1 MLDMTIEHCH
11 TGFEAASVPKTVM
24 QRCLPWKV
32 QRRLFAAQVG
42 LGALLLFLFVTNT
55 AFAHGVAAG
64 DAELVSHGA
73 GVRAATFL
81 WLGAK
86 HMVTGYD
93 HLLFLAGVVF
103 YLRSLR
109 QVAAYV
115 TLFAV
120 GHSLTLVS
128 FVLLSVR
135 VDPSVVDAV
144 IALSVVYKAVEN
156 LGGLPRWV
164 RIDPRAAV
172 FAFGLVHGVG
182 LASKLQTLRLARD
195 GLLAN
200 LVAFNVGVELGQL
213 VALSALVLALLLWRR
228 RADFVSEA
236 ALGNRVLVAL
246 GFVLFG
252 AQLSSYLTEPAV
264 LAASNTV
271 ATSPTFAHPFR
282 RDVIDIPLGLGA
294 ELEYKLAM
302 AAGDVVVYSW
312 SVVGEGKVYFE
323 FHGESTDAP
332 VPHVE
337 SYRTEDGAHAS
348 HGSLAATFAGIHGW
362 YLLNDSE
369 APIVVRLAVA
379 GYYELAPQ
387 FAQVGAVRVD
397 LSR

>member
-1 MLDMTIEHCH
+1 MLSRWAHAVC
-11 TGFEAASVPKTVM
+11 AAS
-24 QRCLPWKV
+24 
-32 QRRLFAAQVG
+32 
-42 LGALLLFLFVTNT
+42 ALLPLFFVAHT

-64 DAELVSHGA
+64 DADLVSHGA
-73 GVRAATFL
+73 GVRAATFV

-93 HLLFLAGVVF
+93 HLLYLAGVVF

-135 VDPSVVDAV
+135 VDATVVDAV

-172 FAFGLVHGVG
+172 FFFGLVHGVG
-182 LASKLQTLRLARD
+182 LATKLQTLRLASD
-195 GLLAN
+195 GLLPN
-200 LVAFNVGVELGQL
+200 LLAFNVGVELGQL
-213 VALSALVLALLLWRR
+213 AALSVLLLALSLWRR
-228 RADFVSEA
+228 LLARAPAHRGGDFATQA
-236 ALGNRVLVAL
+236 AFGNRVLVAL

-252 AQLSSYLTEPAV
+252 AQLSSYLTEPTVQQAR
-264 LAASNTV
+264 ASDSS
-271 ATSPTFAHPFR
+271 SPSFVSPFR

-312 SVVGEGKVYFE
+312 SVLGEGKVYFE
-323 FHGESTDAP
+323 FHGESNATP
-332 VPHVE
+332 PHVE
-337 SYRTEDGAHAS
+337 SYRTEDGARAS
-348 HGSLAATFAGIHGW
+348 HGSLTAKFAGIHGW

-369 APIVVRLAVA
+369 TPIVVRLEVA
-379 GYYELAPQ
+379 GYYELSPL
-387 FAQVGAVRVD
+387 FAQVGAVRAD
-397 LSR
+397 LAR